1 MRRWRRCPWSPQQ
14 GQGSRR
20 KLSRGF
26 GRQQQQETR
35 RKKLQTPARLF
46 VRLQPP
52 LSQRG
57 SLRRQQQRQWWRSH
71 CRSRQRRLQASSWRC
86 ASSVRCCRSS
96 KPVGRKSLSSCRRI
110 GRQRRRQA
118 ERRQTTLPLCSD
130 SSWFSS
136 WGMKAAACAANKVA
150 RGDHHSKRLSDCAI
164 RPQSKAVTP
173 AQGREDETWIVS
185 ICCMAVTWSCP

>member
-57 SLRRQQQRQWWRSH
+57 ALRREPQRAGGGGGEGRGERGGKRGETRGRFFGGLQPPLSQRGSLRRQQQRQWWRSH

-96 KPVGRKSLSSCRRI
+96 KPVGRKRLSSCRRI
-110 GRQRRRQA
+110 GGQRGRQA
-118 ERRQTTLPLCSD
+118 
-130 SSWFSS
+130 
-136 WGMKAAACAANKVA
+136 
-150 RGDHHSKRLSDCAI
+150 
-164 RPQSKAVTP
+164 
-173 AQGREDETWIVS
+173 
-185 ICCMAVTWSCP
+185 